1 MSEQNSEPK
10 GTNKVRIIT
19 SMLTTALKLWLRAQV
34 SQVSE
39 LAVEI
44 KTSDRQVLSGRVPW
58 VSIFASHA
66 VYQGL
71 HIGQIQLVAEKIHIN
86 IGSVLKGQPLRLLET
101 VPVAGELVLDEQDL
115 NNSLSSDLLSTALK
129 DVLVKLLPEDRPKTK
144 PITWQKIILD
154 HNQIILRGILTTENE
169 STPVEICVGLE
180 LLNAHEL
187 QLALIH
193 IRHNTVTLVEGN
205 HQHNLDLG
213 TEVDIQELI
222 LIPGKLVCRGRINV
236 NP

>member
-10 GTNKVRIIT
+10 STKKVRIIT

-44 KTSDRQVLSGRVPW
+44 KTSDRQILSGRVPW
-58 VSIFASHA
+58 ASIFASHA

-71 HIGQIQLVAEKIHIN
+71 HIGQIRLVAERIHIN
-86 IGSVLKGQPLRLLET
+86 IGSVIKGQPLRLLET
-101 VPVAGELVLDEQDL
+101 VPVVGELIIDEQDL

-129 DVLVKLLPEDRPKTK
+129 DILVTLLPEDSSKSK
-144 PITWQKIILD
+144 PISWQKLLLD
-154 HNQIILRGILTTENE
+154 HNQIILRGMLTTENE
-169 STPVEICVGLE
+169 STPVEICVGLQ
-180 LLNAHEL
+180 LLNSHEL
-187 QLALIH
+187 QLALTSIKH
-193 IRHNTVTLVEGN
+193 STVTLTEGN

-213 TEVDIQELI
+213 SDVDIRELI
-222 LIPGKLVCRGRINV
+222 LTPGKLVCRGRINV